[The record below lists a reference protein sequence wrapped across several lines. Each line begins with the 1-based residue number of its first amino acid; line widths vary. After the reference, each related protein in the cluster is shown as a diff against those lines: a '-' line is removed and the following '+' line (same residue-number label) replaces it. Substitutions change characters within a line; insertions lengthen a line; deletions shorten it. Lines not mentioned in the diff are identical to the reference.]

1 MAKRVWRAK
10 MNCQMPWRDFVK
22 NETVELDDKD
32 VTLRVKDLFECLT
45 PEEVEAGKKAS
56 DPDLKVMVARL
67 RAAKVPMKR
76 GMSEDEIRELF
87 NKFLGDGATA
97 GDVAKAMN

>member
-10 MNCQMPWRDFVK
+10 MNCQMPWKDFAK
-22 NETVELDDKD
+22 NETVELDDAD

-45 PEEVEAGKKAS
+45 PDEVEAGKRKS

-67 RAAKVPMKR
+67 RAAKVPMRR

-87 NKFLGDGATA
+87 DRFLVEGATA
-97 GDVAKAMN
+97 EDVAKSMK